1 MVTVVTAQ
9 RLKLIYYD
17 SQPWIKRAA
26 VAKVSGF
33 IISNDTTHISRRIF
47 AVRYLI
53 LIQNYLQ
60 LIKLY

>member
-17 SQPWIKRAA
+17 SQPWFKRAA

-47 AVRYLI
+47 DVML
-53 LIQNYLQ
+53 LNVD
-60 LIKLY
+60 